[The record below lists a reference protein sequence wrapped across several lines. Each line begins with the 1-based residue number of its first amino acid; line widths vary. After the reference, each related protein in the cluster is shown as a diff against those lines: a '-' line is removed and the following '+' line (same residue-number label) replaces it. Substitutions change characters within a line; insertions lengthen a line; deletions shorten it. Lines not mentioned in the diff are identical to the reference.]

1 MINFKNIINTALQ
14 RNFLAE
20 MRKYISAFVPTYVSG
35 RLATAE
41 RLHVL
46 TMGASQAAVTTSPYY
61 ASRWVGT
68 HADITELYTGL
79 VVVVKVPV
87 AGNGSY
93 GTVLNVNGLGEHP
106 VCANV
111 NSMVSTRYA
120 VGCFITLIYDADQTA
135 PVNLN
140 SASQTSVKGV
150 WKIADYDSTNTYQLR
165 HYYGNYK
172 AAAILYRYKLL
183 LQSKDGL
190 SLIPVSSADT
200 TATTKV
206 MTTEKFNPYGQIL
219 YYSSGT
225 TIQANA
231 DITAYNLYY
240 HITLDIRR
248 SFNVSSVTANKDVFI
263 VAVPQADG
271 MAVLDSGTAITQD
284 LPTTEDGKI
293 YIYLGHA
300 YATTAVELHVSHPI
314 YCYKDGAIRLWNGQ
328 SDAAAVREAGFV
340 RPEWWHDG
348 GDDWTEAF
356 QSALDNGSTIVLT
369 AGKTY
374 SFAGTS
380 LQTKHDTIIE
390 GNGAHIVQQNA
401 SWLTVKH
408 HCTVR
413 NLTVTDAYD
422 GTSTSHYGVYV
433 NNADVEVQVENVT
446 FNSPV
451 DKALKAVKLTSF
463 GYAEVR
469 KCTFSFSGETTAVRN
484 GVALSTK
491 GEERCVVE
499 DCTFT
504 AETYSA
510 NIRFLSFD
518 AGGVTDAKLYV
529 KRCRMSGG
537 QQGILSGGTGANENT
552 PTTAFEDCVFDNCS
566 YMQCWASSTAG
577 TERRTAN
584 ISYRGCEIVN
594 PRSNSTFVYLQNSD
608 FNEYNITIE
617 KCRGVLR
624 QAIIYGN
631 QGTYGQDMRL
641 TIRDSVLTAVRF
653 GVHQTPPTF
662 SGRIVTTIENSTITC
677 TSANPYI
684 YGTDIRLRDV
694 EVVLGNSAANQK
706 LLIKPA
712 DGWGTVDIR
721 NVTVDGKK
729 WDDGHRE
736 GNVWRR
742 FRDTTPVDSRP
753 IVHRAI
759 PIGAKVG
766 SRYFFPDGML
776 HLRFDADKMQTYMTA
791 QGATTTYY
799 DFSAGWIADG
809 DKTKRV
815 VSNVGSVST
824 SQLSAGVAALFGD
837 SIVAIRSSVLEVSGP
852 IVVTVKQSILE
863 TMRTGNFPQGGIL
876 GCLEIA
882 KAHNLTT
889 ETTSPNFTIRHG
901 RTVCIAPYL
910 EKDDRAVRSFKTS
923 MSEKEFYMASRMVIY
938 NQDVITKKKDI
949 AGEDSIYTNAYRRA
963 SGYASEII
971 GDKKTKGIPLTLKK
985 YVKMAKKNGEIPSQ
999 LRRVFRLHRLKMRN
1013 GRPYESTE
1021 HIYYYQCGNS
1031 CRKVTRRI

>member
-111 NSMVSTRYA
+111 NTMVSTRYA
-120 VGCFITLIYDADQTA
+120 AGCFITLIYDADQTA
-135 PVNLN
+135 TVYLN
-140 SASQTSVKGV
+140 SASATSVKGV

-165 HYYGNYK
+165 PNYGKYK
-172 AAAILYRYKLL
+172 AATILYRTKLL
-183 LQSKDGL
+183 LQSKDGMT
-190 SLIPVSSADT
+190 LIPINT
-200 TATTKV
+200 TDSTGTSKV
-206 MTTEKFNPYGQIL
+206 MTTAKFNPYGLIL
-219 YYSSGT
+219 YYNTTT
-225 TIQANA
+225 TIQAGG
-231 DITAYNLYY
+231 DIDAAYLYQQY
-240 HITLDIRR
+240 LVDIRR
-248 SFNVSSVTANKDVFI
+248 SFNVSSLTGGKDVFL
-263 VAVPQADG
+263 VAIPQADG
-271 MAVLDSGTAITQD
+271 MAVLDSGTAFTQD

-293 YIYLGHA
+293 YIYLGHT
-300 YATTAVELHVSHPI
+300 YDTYRMTLTVCHPI

-340 RPEWWHDG
+340 RPEWWHNG

-374 SFAGTS
+374 SFTGTS

-390 GNGAHIVQQNA
+390 GNGAHIVQQGA
-401 SWLTVKH
+401 TWLTMMH
-408 HCTVR
+408 NCTVR
-413 NLTVTDAYD
+413 NLTITDAYD

-433 NNADVEVQVENVT
+433 SKSDTEVLVENVT

-451 DKALKAVKLTSF
+451 DKPLKAVQLTNF
-463 GYAEVR
+463 GYAAVR
-469 KCTFSFSGETTAVRN
+469 KCTFSFSGETTAQKN
-484 GVALSTK
+484 GVSLSTK
-491 GEERCVVE
+491 GEEKCVVE

-504 AETYSA
+504 AETYLA
-510 NIRFLSFD
+510 NNRFLSFG
-518 AGGVTDAKLYV
+518 AGGTTDSKLYV

-537 QQGILSGGTGANENT
+537 LPCLLSGGMGANENT
-552 PTTAFEDCVFDNCS
+552 LTAAFEDCVFDNCS
-566 YMQCWASSTAG
+566 YTQCWASSTSG

-584 ISYRGCEIVN
+584 ISYRGCEVVN
-594 PRSNSTFVYLQNSD
+594 PRSNSTFVYLQYSD

-617 KCRGVLR
+617 KCSGVLR
-624 QAIIYGN
+624 QAIIYGT

-641 TIRDSVLTAVRF
+641 TIRDSVLTCQRF

-662 SGRIVTTIENSTITC
+662 SGRIVTTIENSKITC

-694 EVVLGNSAANQK
+694 EVVLGDSAANQK

-742 FRDTTPVDSRP
+742 FRDTTPVDRRP

-766 SRYFFPDGML
+766 SRYFFPDGMV
-776 HLRFDADKMQTYMTA
+776 HIRFDADKLQAYMTE

-799 DFSAGWIADG
+799 DFSAGWISEG
-809 DKTKRV
+809 DKTERV
-815 VSNVGSVST
+815 VSNAGSVST
-824 SQLSAGVAALFGD
+824 SQLSAGVAYIFG
-837 SIVAIRSSVLEVSGP
+837 SEHVAIRKAILLNVNGETEYCP

-863 TMRTGNFPQGGIL
+863 TMRTGNHPQGGIL
-876 GCLEIA
+876 GCLEIT
-882 KAHNLTT
+882 KAGTLTT
-889 ETTSPNFTIRHG
+889 ETTSPNFTIRNG

-910 EKDDRAVRSFKTS
+910 EKDDRYILEQPSVQADIHMACHMVVYNYDRCMNAMTRRQFYV
-923 MSEKEFYMASRMVIY
+923 KEF
-938 NQDVITKKKDI
+938 
-949 AGEDSIYTNAYRRA
+949 RRA
-963 SGYASEII
+963 CGLNTALEDGANKGKPVRLKAYI
-971 GDKKTKGIPLTLKK
+971 KKARNLG
-985 YVKMAKKNGEIPSQ
+985 KMPSD
-999 LRRVFRLHRLKMRN
+999 RKSVIRLHRMKMRN

-1021 HIYYYQCGNS
+1021 HMYYFQYVNYF
-1031 CRKVTRRI
+1031 RKVTRRI

>member
-1 MINFKNIINTALQ
+1 MLNFKNIINTALQ

-111 NSMVSTRYA
+111 NTMVSTRYA
-120 VGCFITLIYDADQTA
+120 TGCFITLIYDADQTA
-135 PVNLN
+135 TVYLN
-140 SASQTSVKGV
+140 AASSTSVKGV
-150 WKIADYDSTNTYQLR
+150 WKIADYDSTNIYQLR
-165 HYYGNYK
+165 HNNGPYK

-190 SLIPVSSADT
+190 SLIPVNTTDS
-200 TATTKV
+200 TATSKV
-206 MTTEKFNPYGQIL
+206 MTTAKFNPYGQIL
-219 YYSSGT
+219 YYSSSPSV
-225 TIQANA
+225 QAGG
-231 DITAYNLYY
+231 DITASSLY
-240 HITLDIRR
+240 IQGNIDIRR
-248 SFNVSSVTANKDVFI
+248 SFNVSSLTGGKDVFL
-263 VAVPQADG
+263 VAIPQADG
-271 MAVLDSGTAITQD
+271 MAVLDSETPFTQD

-293 YIYLGHA
+293 YIYLGHGNGT
-300 YATTAVELHVSHPI
+300 YQMELHVSHPI

-390 GNGAHIVQQNA
+390 GNGAHIVQQGA

-408 HCTVR
+408 NGTVR
-413 NLTVTDAYD
+413 FLTVTDAYD

-433 NNADVEVQVENVT
+433 NDADAEVLVENVT

-451 DKALKAVKLTSF
+451 DKALNAVQLTNFS
-463 GYAEVR
+463 YAAVR
-469 KCTFSFSGETTAVRN
+469 KCTFSFSGETTAQRN

-499 DCTFT
+499 DCNFTSETF
-504 AETYSA
+504 SA
-510 NIRFLSFD
+510 NIRFLSFG
-518 AGGVTDAKLYV
+518 AGGVTDSKLYV
-529 KRCRMSGG
+529 KRCRMSSG
-537 QQGILSGGTGANENT
+537 QQCLLSGGTGANENT
-552 PTTAFEDCVFDNCS
+552 LTTAFEDCVFDDCS
-566 YMQCWASSTAG
+566 YTQCWASSTAG

-584 ISYRGCEIVN
+584 VSYSGCEFVN
-594 PRSNSTFVYLQNSD
+594 PRSNSTFVYLQYSD

-617 KCRGVLR
+617 KCSGVLR

-631 QGTYGQDMRL
+631 QGAYGQDMRL
-641 TIRDSVLTAVRF
+641 TIRDSVLTCQRF

-712 DGWGTVDIR
+712 GGWGTVDIR
-721 NVTVDGKK
+721 NVTVGGRK

-742 FRDTTPVDSRP
+742 FRDTTPVDRRP

-766 SRYFFPDGML
+766 SRYFFPDGMV
-776 HLRFDADKMQTYMTA
+776 HIRFDADKMQAYMTA

-799 DFSAGWIADG
+799 DFSAGWISEM

-815 VSNVGSVST
+815 VSNAGSVST
-824 SQLSAGVAALFGD
+824 SQLSAGVASIFGD
-837 SIVAIRSSVLEVSGP
+837 SLVAIKSAILEVSGP

-863 TMRTGNFPQGGIL
+863 TMRTGNHPQGGIL

-901 RTVCIAPYL
+901 MTVCIAPYL
-910 EKDDRAVRSFKTS
+910 EKDDRAVRSNKMS

-938 NQDVITKKKDI
+938 NQDVVSKKRDI
-949 AGEDSIYTNAYRRA
+949 AGEDIIWTNAYRRA
-963 SGYASEII
+963 CGYASEII

-985 YVKMAKKNGEIPSQ
+985 YVKMAKMNGEIPSK

-1013 GRPYESTE
+1013 SRPYESTE
-1021 HIYYYQCGNS
+1021 HMYYYQCGNS